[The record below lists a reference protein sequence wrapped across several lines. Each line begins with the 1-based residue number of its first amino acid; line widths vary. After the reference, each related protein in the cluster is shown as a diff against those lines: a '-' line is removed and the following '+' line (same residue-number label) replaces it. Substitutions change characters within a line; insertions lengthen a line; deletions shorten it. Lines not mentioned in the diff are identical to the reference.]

1 MTPRTLTAA
10 LLLAIPLVQ
19 PMAPAAVA
27 QSAGLS
33 LAQVERK
40 YPRMS
45 TVHIEK
51 CDRDRDGVYTRSEML
66 CVQGI
71 YQAMY
76 LER

>member
-19 PMAPAAVA
+19 PMAAVA

-51 CDRDRDGVYTRSEML
+51 CDRDRDGVYTRTEML

-76 LER
+76 INR